1 MRRGFKSW
9 CERTAAEYREAL
21 GVPMAAALDP
31 HVLAEHLNVRVVMPE
46 DVPDVAPVS
55 LRQLRGM
62 AGQASWSAITICQGF
77 QGSQGSVR
85 LVILNSGH
93 PGTRQANSLVHELA
107 HIILN
112 HTSDDTKMSL
122 EGFLFRNRFDEE
134 QEDEANWLAGCL
146 LLPREG
152 LLRVYWCK
160 PSPAVLAR
168 HFGVSQKLVNWRLRM
183 TGISRQAMRAA
194 AVRTATSQ

>member
-9 CERTAAEYREAL
+9 CERSAAEYRDAL

-31 HVLAEHLNVRVVMPE
+31 HVLAEYLNVRVVMLE
-46 DVPDVAPVS
+46 DVPDVPPVS

-62 AGQASWSAITICQGF
+62 AGQACWSAITI
-77 QGSQGSVR
+77 SQGTVR

-93 PGTRQANSLVHELA
+93 PGTRKANSLVHELA

-146 LLPREG
+146 LLPRDG

-160 PSPAVLAR
+160 RNPAVLAR

-183 TGISRQAMRAA
+183 TGISRQAMHAP
-194 AVRTATSQ
+194 AVRTTTSQ

>member
-31 HVLAEHLNVRVVMPE
+31 RALAEHLNVRVVLPE
-46 DVPDVAPVS
+46 QVPGVPPAS
-55 LRQLRGM
+55 LKRLRGV
-62 AGQASWSAITICQGF
+62 AGRACWSAMTI
-77 QGSQGSVR
+77 SQGGIR

-112 HTSDDTKMSL
+112 HTSDDVQVSQ
-122 EGFLFRNRFDEE
+122 EGFLFRNRFDKE
-134 QEDEANWLAGCL
+134 QEDEADWLAGCL

-152 LLRVYWCK
+152 LLRAYWGQ
-160 PSPAVLAR
+160 PSPALYP
-168 HFGVSQKLVNWRLRM
+168 HSGLDK
-183 TGISRQAMRAA
+183 
-194 AVRTATSQ
+194 

>member
-9 CERTAAEYREAL
+9 CERAAAEYRQAL
-21 GVPMAAALDP
+21 GVPMGAALDP
-31 HVLAEHLNVRVVMPE
+31 RSLAEYLNVRVLMPE
-46 DVPDVAPVS
+46 DVPNVAPAN
-55 LRQLRGM
+55 LRQLRE
-62 AGQASWSAITICQGF
+62 AGQNSWSAVTI
-77 QGSQGSVR
+77 SQGSAT

-93 PGTRQANSLVHELA
+93 PGTRQANSLAHELA

-152 LLRVYWCK
+152 LLHAYWRK
-160 PSPAVLAR
+160 RSPAALAQ
-168 HFGVSQKLVNWRLRM
+168 HFGVSQKLVTWRLRM
-183 TGISRQAMRAA
+183 TGIARQAA
-194 AVRTATSQ
+194 AVRITTSQ

>member
-9 CERTAAEYREAL
+9 CERAAAEYREAL

-31 HVLAEHLNVRVVMPE
+31 HALAEHLNVRVVMPE
-46 DVPDVAPVS
+46 DVPGVAPAS
-55 LRQLRGM
+55 IRRLRGM
-62 AGQASWSAITICQGF
+62 AGRASWSAVTI
-77 QGSQGSVR
+77 SQGGVR

-93 PGTRQANSLVHELA
+93 PGTRQANSLAHELA

-112 HTSDDTKMSL
+112 HTSDDVQVSL
-122 EGFLFRNRFDEE
+122 EGFLFRNRFDKE
-134 QEDEANWLAGCL
+134 QEDEADWLAGCL

-152 LLRVYWCK
+152 LLRAYWVSR
-160 PSPAVLAR
+160 SPAALAQ

-183 TGISRQAMRAA
+183 TGITRQARRAA
-194 AVRTATSQ
+194 AGQAPAGQ